1 VWRRRGSGLSGRAA
15 EPISTKMN
23 SPAKNIAATSVRL
36 IVSGQPVT
44 SIAGTLAALLIEA
57 GYDDAKV
64 ATARN
69 GDFVPERLR
78 ATTPLTEGDQ
88 IEILSPRQGG

>member
-1 VWRRRGSGLSGRAA
+1 
-15 EPISTKMN
+15 MN
-23 SPAKNIAATSVRL
+23 SPAKNISATSVRL
-36 IVSGQPVT
+36 IVNGQPVT

-78 ATTPLTEGDQ
+78 ATTPLTEGDH